1 VVDSD
6 SLHQVTGKGSMPSD
20 TPSQGTRF
28 GRTLLVAGA
37 GEVIDQP
44 VQAVVY
50 AANQRGVMGAGPAGS
65 IRSAG
70 GAEVEREA
78 MAHAPIDLGTAVMTG
93 SGHLEERG
101 ITAVIHASVTPSLGE
116 SAKLGTIERAVTATL
131 RAADRAKIKT
141 IALPLLGASA
151 DALDHERAS
160 AAEQIVDA
168 SVAYLRREGSR
179 LERIMVISRFEDD
192 VAMVNDVIQRAR
204 ERSWVSR

>member
-1 VVDSD
+1 MVDSRC
-6 SLHQVTGKGSMPSD
+6 LQVTGKGKMSSA

-65 IRSAG
+65 IRTAG

-78 MAHAPIDLGTAVMTG
+78 MALAPIDLGTAVVTG
-93 SGHLEERG
+93 SGHLEDRG
-101 ITAVIHASVTPSLGE
+101 VTAVIHAAVIPSIGE
-116 SAKLGTIERAVTATL
+116 SARRDAVERAVTATL
-131 RAADRAKIKT
+131 RAADRAKIKSV
-141 IALPLLGASA
+141 AMPLLGASA
-151 DALDHERAS
+151 DALDHEREAV
-160 AAEQIVDA
+160 AEQIVDA
-168 SVAYLRREGSR
+168 AVAYLRREGSR

-204 ERSWVSR
+204 ERLWVSR